1 MLTISRAI
9 SAGQA
14 SNYYKQDFTNSQDN
28 YYREA
33 GEVQG
38 RWCGTLAEEW
48 NLKGEVTTE
57 QYERLVAG
65 QDPHTGEQL
74 IRVVSARET
83 VNKFGDE
90 ITTSEHRAAWDLTI
104 SAPKSASLALLVGK
118 DGRVLHAHIESG
130 DEAVK
135 AVEKYLQ
142 ARGGGDKSAITTGK
156 MIAAQFVHTSSRPDH
171 ETGYAAPQLHTHVVF
186 FNMTQCEDGKVRSV
200 DPDQLY
206 KSQTFGTAVYR
217 ANFTEKL
224 QALGYE
230 IRVDPRTGAPEIKG
244 FTEEYLQDSSPRRKE
259 VLKEKGKMKERL
271 EREGKTVSDNAR
283 LQQAAARINRRSKNF
298 DHGEMQERALE
309 MDAKHGNQARRIVT
323 QARGRLP
330 LRASQN
336 DIEKRAQEAVTFACA
351 NALKT
356 EAVADMRNVW
366 IDALRRNLGL
376 TNHAAIAAELQRRQE
391 SGELKPITRPQRQ
404 PATTTARMVAME
416 KQNIQTMLDGK
427 ESRPAMVEAERVKEL
442 VTTIAEGQQRT
453 LNTKQRAAIEL
464 ILSSRDQII
473 GLQGGAGT
481 GKTTALSVLREAA
494 EKEGYQ
500 VRGFAPSAR
509 AAQQL
514 GESGIE
520 TETIQLFLRRRKQPA
535 TQSRLYVL
543 DESSLASTQHIH
555 KLIRLLEPEDKVLFV
570 GDVRQHQAV
579 EAGSPFQQLQ
589 EHGMTTVALTENV
602 RQHDKDLKQ
611 DVEDIAARN
620 TPGAVAALISRG
632 KVIEI
637 VDERERF
644 EAIAQDY
651 AKSPTG
657 TLVISPANRERSEL
671 NSIIH
676 RELQREGIVSSK
688 DQQTKVYVA
697 RPDMTGPE
705 RTFANSYRPHEDII
719 RYNSASDKFKVK
731 AGDYAKV
738 IDTDH
743 KTNKI
748 TVCFLN
754 GRKLTYN
761 PTRLSGVSVY
771 YESERA
777 FAEGDRLQI
786 RAPFREKRIA
796 NGGLGTITKIEPDR
810 IRLTMDSGREVS
822 VDLRKFRHLDYGYAV
837 TSHSAQGLTFD
848 RVLIN
853 ADTKESVRL
862 LNDRMAYVAIS
873 RARYDALIY
882 TDSTQNLS
890 AALNRGIDK
899 ETALGAIQADERERN
914 DREQAVIKEPP
925 APQQQPLPFDHSF
938 DQRPTHP
945 EPAQT
950 QAAVRP
956 TEVPIENSRARYE
969 PAIST
974 ESAQHLQEALD
985 RGVNHATALDATQ
998 DDAHEV
1004 KKDRDKLSQ
1013 DPLASQQKRPLEQTP
1028 TLADPA
1034 PTKTAELE
1042 IEAPEVDLGD
1052 LIL

>member
-48 NLKGEVTTE
+48 NLKGKVTTE

-104 SAPKSASLALLVGK
+104 SAPKSASLALVVGK
-118 DGRVLHAHIESG
+118 DGRVLDAHLESG

-142 ARGGGDKSAITTGK
+142 ARGGGDKPAITTGK

-206 KSQTFGTAVYR
+206 KSQTFGSAVYR
-217 ANFTEKL
+217 AHFAEKL

-298 DHGEMQERALE
+298 DHSKMQERALE
-309 MDAKHGNQARRIVT
+309 MDANHGNQARRIVA
-323 QARGRLP
+323 QARARLP
-330 LRASQN
+330 LRLPQ
-336 DIEKRAQEAVTFACA
+336 DEIEIRAQEAVTFACD

-356 EAVADMRNVW
+356 EAVADMRDVW

-376 TNHAAIAAELQRRQE
+376 TDVAAVAAELQRRQE
-391 SGELKPITRPQRQ
+391 SGEFKPINPPQRQ
-404 PATTTARMVAME
+404 PQTTTERMVAME
-416 KQNIQTMLDGK
+416 KENIQTMLDGK
-427 ESRPAMVEAERVKEL
+427 ESRPAMVEAERVKGV
-442 VTTIAEGQQRT
+442 VTSIAESQQRT
-453 LNTKQRAAIEL
+453 LNTKQRSAIEQ

-520 TETIQLFLRRRKQPA
+520 TETIQMFLRRRKQPA
-535 TQSRLYVL
+535 TQNRLYVL
-543 DESSLASTQHIH
+543 DESSLASTKHIH
-555 KLIRLLEPEDKVLFV
+555 KLLARLASEDKVLLV

-579 EAGSPFQQLQ
+579 EAGRPFEQLQ
-589 EHGMTTVALTENV
+589 EHGMTTVALTEIV
-602 RQHDKDLKQ
+602 RQPDKVQKQ
-611 DVEDIAARN
+611 IVEDLAVRH
-620 TPGAVAALISRG
+620 TPEAVAQLISRG

-637 VDERERF
+637 ADEHQRF

-651 AKSPTG
+651 AKNPTG
-657 TLVISPANRERSEL
+657 TLVISPANRERCEL
-671 NSIIH
+671 NSLIH
-676 RELQREGIVSSK
+676 RELQREGIVSRH
-688 DQQTKVYVA
+688 DQQTTVYVSRA
-697 RPDMTGPE
+697 DMTGPE
-705 RTFANSYRPHEDII
+705 RTFANSYRPNEDII

-731 AGDYAKV
+731 AGDYARV

-743 KTNKI
+743 ATNRI
-748 TVCFLN
+748 TVRFLD
-754 GRKLTYN
+754 GRELAYN

-771 YESERA
+771 YEAERT

-796 NGGLGTITKIEPDR
+796 NGELGTITKIEPDQV
-810 IRLTMDSGREVS
+810 RLAMDSGREIS

-837 TSHSAQGLTFD
+837 TSYSAQGLTFD
-848 RVLIN
+848 RVLVN
-853 ADTKESVRL
+853 ADTQQSARL
-862 LNDRMAYVAIS
+862 LNDRTAYVAIS

-882 TDSTQNLS
+882 TDGTHKLS
-890 AALNRGIDK
+890 ETLNRGIDK
-899 ETALGAIQADERERN
+899 ATALGAIQEDERERK
-914 DREQAVIKEPP
+914 DRDKAIQDRP
-925 APQQQPLPFDHSF
+925 APQQQPLPFDHDIEQS
-938 DQRPTHP
+938 PTHP

-950 QAAVRP
+950 QAAILP
-956 TEVPIENSRARYE
+956 TEIPIEISRARYE

-974 ESAQHLQEALD
+974 EPPPSLQGALD
-985 RGVNHATALDATQ
+985 RGLTHATPLDATP
-998 DDAHEV
+998 DGKHEV

-1013 DPLASQQKRPLEQTP
+1013 DSLASQQQRPLEQTP

-1042 IEAPEVDLGD
+1042 IEAPELDLGD